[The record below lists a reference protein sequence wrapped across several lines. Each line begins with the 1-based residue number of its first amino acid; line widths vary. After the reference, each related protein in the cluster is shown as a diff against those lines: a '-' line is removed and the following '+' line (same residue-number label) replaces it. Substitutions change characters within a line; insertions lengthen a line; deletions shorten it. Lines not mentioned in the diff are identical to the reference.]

1 MMEERPEV
9 RVAVTG
15 IGVLSSIGAGV
26 EPFWDSL
33 VSGKSGIGPVT
44 LFDPEGCTSKV
55 ASEVKDFD
63 PSDYM
68 DPKEARRNDRYA
80 QFAVGAAKLAVE
92 DAGIDID
99 SCDKSRVGVLVGSGI
114 GGLGTIERQVGT
126 LLERGPRKVSPFMIP
141 SLIANIAGGV
151 IAIELGARGPNFGIV
166 SACATGTH
174 AIGESLRKMINGDAD
189 VMLAG
194 GSEAAITRIGFAGF
208 CSMKAMSTSFNDDP
222 PRASRPF
229 DKNRDGFVMGE
240 GAGVLVL
247 ERMDHAQARGAR
259 IYAELRGY
267 SATCDAYHITSPDV
281 EAIALTECMNLALAD
296 AGVETTEINYLNAHG
311 TSTQYNDRSETQAIK
326 NGFGDHARDA
336 LLVSSTKSMTGH
348 LLGAAGAIEA
358 AACCKAIE
366 TGLVPPTI
374 NYGEPDPECDLDY
387 VPNVARALSVDLA
400 MSNNSGFGGHNASLI
415 FSKV

>member
-1 MMEERPEV
+1 MMEERPEI

-26 EPFWDSL
+26 DAFWESL
-33 VSGKSGIGPVT
+33 ASGKSGIGPVT
-44 LFDPEGCTSKV
+44 RFDSEAYPSRV
-55 ASEVKDFD
+55 ASEVNDFD

-68 DPKEARRNDRYA
+68 DPKEARRNDRYT

-92 DAGIDID
+92 DSSIDLD
-99 SCDKSRVGVLVGSGI
+99 NYDKSRVGVLVGSGI

-141 SLIANIAGGV
+141 SLIANIASGV
-151 IAIELGARGPNFGIV
+151 IAIEIGARGPNFGLV

-174 AIGESLRKMINGDAD
+174 AIGESLRKMVNGDAD

-222 PRASRPF
+222 SRASRPF

-247 ERMDHAQARGAR
+247 EKMDQAQARGAR

-281 EAIALTECMNLALAD
+281 EALGLTECMNHALTD
-296 AGVETTEINYLNAHG
+296 AGTKPSEINYLNAHG

-326 NGFGDHARDA
+326 NVFGDHARDA
-336 LLVSSTKSMTGH
+336 LLISSTKSMTGH

-366 TGLVPPTI
+366 VGLVPPTI
-374 NYGEPDPECDLDY
+374 NYEEPDPDCDLDY
-387 VPNVARALSVDLA
+387 VPNVARPHSIEVA
-400 MSNNSGFGGHNASLI
+400 MSNNSGFGGHNGSLI
-415 FSKV
+415 FRQL